1 MFQLVGEDSLEE
13 AHSPRIESD
22 LFFVSGSSTYNWRD
36 AVEATQ
42 LAENGRTKHLA
53 TRTVRFLA

>member
-42 LAENGRTKHLA
+42 LADGRTKHLA